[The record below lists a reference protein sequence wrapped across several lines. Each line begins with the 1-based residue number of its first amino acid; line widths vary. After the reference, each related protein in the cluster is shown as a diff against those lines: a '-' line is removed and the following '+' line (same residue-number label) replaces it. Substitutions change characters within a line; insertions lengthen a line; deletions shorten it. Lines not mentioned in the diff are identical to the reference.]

1 MKQALYAVI
10 YDPTFPGVNR
20 LYLNDSNQW
29 VQGFENAETFSDIES
44 ANVARNAQIEHL
56 NKDASP
62 RIKDNL
68 NQIKSRIFIK
78 DVAAD
83 SF

>member
-1 MKQALYAVI
+1 MKQPIYVVI

-29 VQGFENAETFSDIES
+29 VQCFNDAATFYDGES
-44 ANVARNAQIEHL
+44 ASTARDAQIRTIK
-56 NKDASP
+56 NNPNPTIKNNIAS
-62 RIKDNL
+62 IKA
-68 NQIKSRIFIK
+68 RIFIK
-78 DVAAD
+78 DVAVE